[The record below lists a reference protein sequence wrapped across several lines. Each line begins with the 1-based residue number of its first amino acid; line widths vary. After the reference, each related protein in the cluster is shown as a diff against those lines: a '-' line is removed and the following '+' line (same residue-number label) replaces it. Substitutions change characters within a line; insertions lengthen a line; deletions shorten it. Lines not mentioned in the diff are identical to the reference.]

1 MYIDLTNKYNTYKYN
16 DGLEFIIFIKDAVSV
31 IIGIFIILETV
42 TIIILILVVR
52 NAVIVIIVIH
62 GVAEA
67 FLVRVH
73 ITPEGGDGGG
83 EEAEAEQQHEL
94 GHGSVVTPH

>member
-42 TIIILILVVR
+42 TIIILIPIQ
-52 NAVIVIIVIH
+52 NTITIIIIIICNT
-62 GVAEA
+62 ATMSSSS
-67 FLVRVH
+67 FK
-73 ITPEGGDGGG
+73 
-83 EEAEAEQQHEL
+83 
-94 GHGSVVTPH
+94 